1 MAYKS
6 SKKSW
11 FQQVKEIEKCNLLR
25 ARIKTYVAQQG
36 VTQKS
41 FAEKIKV
48 TEKQLQRFMS
58 GTSLTGSEVYTR
70 SMAFLKTKLPA
81 AAVSVDIL
89 ENPEGVY
96 SVMLENAT
104 KTYRTDICKL
114 CMDLE
119 KAGAGELCIN
129 SINREGS
136 MKGYDTKLTK
146 LI

>member
-1 MAYKS
+1 M
-6 SKKSW
+6 
-11 FQQVKEIEKCNLLR
+11 KEIQKCNLLR

-81 AAVSVDIL
+81 AAVSVEIL
-89 ENPEGVY
+89 LQNTHNNKYEFK
-96 SVMLENAT
+96 S
-104 KTYRTDICKL
+104 KTDDFVLRV
-114 CMDLE
+114 
-119 KAGAGELCIN
+119 
-129 SINREGS
+129 
-136 MKGYDTKLTK
+136 
-146 LI
+146 

>member
-89 ENPEGVY
+89 ENTHNNKYEFK
-96 SVMLENAT
+96 S
-104 KTYRTDICKL
+104 KTDDFVLRV
-114 CMDLE
+114 
-119 KAGAGELCIN
+119 
-129 SINREGS
+129 
-136 MKGYDTKLTK
+136 
-146 LI
+146 